1 MELARKGRQ
10 RWKNLKAH
18 LFNHEHSEVGGNM
31 KDKNII
37 ITGCTS
43 GIGKMLAFE
52 LDLMNANLI
61 LVARDELK
69 LNHIYDSMKNKEKHI
84 RIILNLE
91 DVENLVDKC
100 KAFPR
105 RIDGFV
111 HAAGIESVRPVKNI
125 TYKGFD
131 KIMRLHLYSF
141 MEITKK
147 IVSSKRKDDDFDT
160 SVVILSSVAANNGG
174 IGQTMYSA
182 SKAALEATIKTLSK
196 ELRSK
201 KIRLNAIRPGLVD
214 TEMTERWMKRIGVS
228 SKSELNDLQLSGVAK
243 VEEITSLIEFLLS
256 DNSKHIVASCIT
268 IDGGGFVGKMG

>member
-1 MELARKGRQ
+1 
-10 RWKNLKAH
+10 
-18 LFNHEHSEVGGNM
+18 M

-43 GIGKMLAFE
+43 GIGKKLALE

-61 LVARDELK
+61 LIARDEHKLK
-69 LNHIYDSMKNKEKHI
+69 NMCESMKNKKKHI

-91 DVENLVDKC
+91 DVESI
-100 KAFPR
+100 AFNCEALPR

-111 HAAGIESVRPVKNI
+111 HAAGVESVLPINNI
-125 TYKGFD
+125 TYKRFD

-147 IVSSKRKDDDFDT
+147 IVSSKRKGNAFNT
-160 SVVILSSVAANNGG
+160 SVVLLSSVAANNGG

-214 TEMTERWMKRIGVS
+214 TEMTERWMKRIGIS
-228 SKSELNDLQLSGVAK
+228 SKTELNDLQLSGVAK
-243 VEEITSLIEFLLS
+243 VEEITSLIRFLLS
-256 DNSKHIVASCIT
+256 DNSKHIVATCIP